1 MQSIYPKSFEEK
13 IGFNAIR
20 KQVAGLC
27 LCPMGERKV
36 YGELFE
42 WDFQSITTRIEQVHE
57 MKNICLFENSF
68 PTDGFVDSIPLLEQI
83 KPEGTWLGE
92 EEVFDLRKSLNAIR
106 AVVWFL
112 RRGEKVKYPALARLA
127 KDVDFFPY
135 VVDRIDAILN
145 RFGKIKDNAS
155 PELAHI
161 RAEIIAKQNSVSK
174 RMDSILR
181 QAQAQ
186 GLTDED
192 TSASIR
198 DGRMVIPINASHKRK
213 LKGIVHD
220 ESATGKTVFIEPVEV
235 VELNNEIRELEY
247 DERREMIRILTEF
260 TDSIRPYL
268 PELMDAHDFL
278 GEIDFI
284 RAKGLFAVNVAGAKP
299 ILSDKPSI
307 YLRQAVHPVLMQALK
322 REGKEIVPLDIRIDK
337 EDRILLIS
345 GPNAGGKSVCLKT
358 VGIAQYMLQCG
369 MLPPVLENSEMGIFS
384 KIFIDI
390 GDEQSIENDLSTY
403 SSHLLNMKYFTQN
416 ADENTLV
423 LIDEFGSGTEPM
435 AGGAIAEAILQQLV
449 TMGAFGVITTHY
461 ANLKHFAANT
471 SGVANGA
478 MLYDMG
484 RLEPLF
490 RLEIGKP
497 GSSFAFE
504 IARKI
509 GLSESVLKEAEGK
522 VGTDHVAFE
531 KHLKEISRDKR
542 YWERKRHEMRIS
554 ARKAEEYEQRLA
566 KDLEAIKAKQAEI
579 IKQAKK
585 EAEELLSQSNRMIE
599 NTIREIR
606 ESEAERERTQRARG
620 QLEEHK
626 KLVSKKNVEA
636 DPAIEK
642 KMEQIRLRQ
651 ERKKKRNLTKGDGAA
666 VSKSKK
672 DVPKPLEPGDKVR
685 IKGQDAV
692 GELMQIEGKN
702 ALVAFGSML
711 TTIEVKR
718 LEPISLTEYRRVE
731 RTVRTPQTGVGF
743 DLNRKRIN
751 FKSDIDVRGYRTDE
765 ALEEVQDL
773 VDEAVMIGIRRVRI
787 LHGKGNGIL
796 RQEIRTYLKTMPFI
810 KTFADEHE
818 EFGGAGIT
826 VVELDL

>member
-1 MQSIYPKSFEEK
+1 MQSIYPNTFEEK

-20 KQVAGLC
+20 RQVAGFC

-36 YGELFE
+36 YDTLFE
-42 WDFQSITTRIEQVHE
+42 VDYQVISMLLEQVDE
-57 MKNICLFENSF
+57 MKSICLFENSF
-68 PTDGFVDSIPLLEQI
+68 PTDGFLDTIPLLERI
-83 KPEGTWLGE
+83 KPIGTWLDE
-92 EEVFDLRKSLNAIR
+92 DEVFALRKSLSAIKG
-106 AVVWFL
+106 VVGFL
-112 RRGEKVKYPALARLA
+112 RRGEKIKYPALAQLA

-135 VVDRIDAILN
+135 VVERIDAILN

-155 PELAHI
+155 PELARI
-161 RAEIIAKQNSVSK
+161 RAEIISKQGLVSK
-174 RMDSILR
+174 RMSAILR
-181 QAQAQ
+181 SAQAQ
-186 GLTDED
+186 GLTDGD
-192 TSASIR
+192 ASASIR

-247 DERREMIRILTEF
+247 DERREIIRILTEF

-268 PELMDAHDFL
+268 TELMQAHDFL

-284 RAKGLFAVNVAGAKP
+284 RAKALFAVNVAGAKP
-299 ILSDKPSI
+299 ILNDKPNV
-307 YLRQAVHPVLMQALK
+307 YLRQAVHPILMQALK
-322 REGKEIVPLDIRIDK
+322 KEHKQVVPLDITLNQEERV
-337 EDRILLIS
+337 LLIS

-403 SSHLLNMKYFTQN
+403 SSHLLNMKYFTQH

-423 LIDEFGSGTEPM
+423 LIDEFGSGTEPTV
-435 AGGAIAEAILQQLV
+435 GGAIAEAILQQLV
-449 TMGAFGVITTHY
+449 QMGTFGVITTHY

-471 SGVANGA
+471 SGVVNGA
-478 MLYDMG
+478 MLFDMG
-484 RLEPLF
+484 RIEPLF

-509 GLSESVLKEAEGK
+509 GLAENVLKQAEEK

-531 KHLKEISRDKR
+531 KHLKEISKDKR
-542 YWERKRHEMRIS
+542 YWERKRHEIRIS
-554 ARKAEEYEQRLA
+554 AKKSEEYEQQLA
-566 KDLEAIKAKQAEI
+566 EDLETLKAKKAEI
-579 IKQAKK
+579 IRKAKK
-585 EAEELLSQSNRMIE
+585 EAEELLAQSNRMIE
-599 NTIREIR
+599 NTIREIK
-606 ESEAERERTQRARG
+606 ESDAEKERTQKARG

-626 KLVSKKNVEA
+626 KLVSQKGVES
-636 DPAIEK
+636 DPTIEK

-651 ERKKKRNLTKGDGAA
+651 QRKQERKLKEGDGEILPMGNQDA
-666 VSKSKK
+666 
-672 DVPKPLEPGDKVR
+672 PKPLEPGDKVR
-685 IKGQDAV
+685 IKGQDTV
-692 GELMQIEGKN
+692 GELIQIDKKS

-731 RTVRTPQTGVGF
+731 RTVRSPQTGVGF
-743 DLNRKRIN
+743 DLNRKRLN
-751 FKSDIDVRGYRTDE
+751 FKSDVDVRGYRTDE

-773 VDEAVMIGIRRVRI
+773 VDEAAMIGIRRVRI

-796 RQEIRTYLKTMPFI
+796 RQEIRTFLKAMPFV